1 MGIRTDL
8 KIQAWQEQAGIEP
21 ATGKLH
27 DLWCELQDRCFE
39 AIKVAE
45 LEKSGIRDGD
55 GHWYG
60 SDVVDHTLFDLYDT
74 IRKLRPE

>member
-1 MGIRTDL
+1 MGVWTDS

-21 ATGKLH
+21 ATGALH
-27 DLWCELQDRCFE
+27 DLWCELRDRCFE

-60 SDVVDHTLFDLYDT
+60 SDVVGATLSDLCDT
-74 IRKLRPE
+74 IRKLRFE